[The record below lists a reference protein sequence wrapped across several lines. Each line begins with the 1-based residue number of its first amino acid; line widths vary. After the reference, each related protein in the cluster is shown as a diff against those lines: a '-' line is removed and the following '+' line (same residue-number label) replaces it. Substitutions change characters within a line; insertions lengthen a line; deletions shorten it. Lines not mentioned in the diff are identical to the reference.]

1 MSGVRANTNEQNER
15 TQLIE
20 LRAKLEWSLA
30 TADQLKRPLLA
41 AHISHA
47 LDRCR
52 VEEAALDR
60 GS

>member
-1 MSGVRANTNEQNER
+1 MSDMSSDTNDQTER
-15 TQLIE
+15 SQLIE

-30 TADQLKRPLLA
+30 KADELKRPLLA
-41 AHISHA
+41 AHICHA

-60 GS
+60 DS

>member
-1 MSGVRANTNEQNER
+1 MSDMSSDTNDETER
-15 TQLIE
+15 SQLIE

-30 TADQLKRPLLA
+30 AADELKRPLLA

-52 VEEAALDR
+52 MEEAALDR